1 MNKDIKALRQ
11 QLEQLQ
17 KSHREGSVG
26 KKAFEAGKAQLERE
40 ILQAVLAAPEAAAAG
55 AQAPRPSRALTAGV
69 LSFVVVLA
77 PGPDR
82 RVCPVPVRQRRR
94 LPRAAIRTPAAPSTR
109 RNSSPPSNSWPNG

>member
-77 PGPDR
+77 VAGG
-82 RVCPVPVRQRRR
+82 
-94 LPRAAIRTPAAPSTR
+94 AIWQ
-109 RNSSPPSNSWPNG
+109 NSSPPSNSWPNG

>member
-55 AQAPRPSRALTAGV
+55 AQAPRPSRAHRRSHHHAKDRQS
-69 LSFVVVLA
+69 LSRE
-77 PGPDR
+77 G
-82 RVCPVPVRQRRR
+82 
-94 LPRAAIRTPAAPSTR
+94 
-109 RNSSPPSNSWPNG
+109 